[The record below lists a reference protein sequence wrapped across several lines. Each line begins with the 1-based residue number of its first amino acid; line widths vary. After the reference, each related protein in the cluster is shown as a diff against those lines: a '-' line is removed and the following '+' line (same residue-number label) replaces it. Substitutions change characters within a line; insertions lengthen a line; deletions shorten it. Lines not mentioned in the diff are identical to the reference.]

1 MVNTFSAIAPETS
14 VFRTNYLRNPYHLG
28 AVGLSVLFV
37 LAIVYIPWVNTVLK
51 TTPLSSFDW
60 MIIFIASFIPMTLM
74 ELRKKFFPANLT
86 H

>member
-28 AVGLSVLFV
+28 AVALSVLFV
-37 LAIVYIPWVNTVLK
+37 LAIVYIPWVNTILK

-60 MIIFIASFIPMTLM
+60 MIILIASFIPMTLI
-74 ELRKKFFPANLT
+74 ELRKKFLDRKSVV
-86 H
+86 